1 MSENSCLAISKTI
14 TDGLPDDAERL
25 VQEAVASGHSPE
37 DILKE
42 GLIAGILKTGE
53 LWKSNDYFLPDVIL
67 SSKAF
72 KAAMEPLMPHLRKTK
87 GDKRDKIFM
96 IGVVEGDVHDLGKDI
111 VVAMLQSVGFKIVDL
126 GIDVPRSKFVEAVKE
141 NKPDIIG
148 IGAYMSTTMLMMKE
162 VVTDLMEHDLR
173 QNFKVMI
180 GGVPTSQEFA
190 DEIGADAWGKDA
202 IDTME
207 KALEL
212 AGG

>member
-1 MSENSCLAISKTI
+1 
-14 TDGLPDDAERL
+14 
-25 VQEAVASGHSPE
+25 
-37 DILKE
+37 
-42 GLIAGILKTGE
+42 
-53 LWKSNDYFLPDVIL
+53 
-67 SSKAF
+67 
-72 KAAMEPLMPHLRKTK
+72 
-87 GDKRDKIFM
+87 M

-111 VVAMLQSVGFKIVDL
+111 VVAMLQSVGFKVVDL

-162 VVTDLMEHDLR
+162 VVADLMENDLR
-173 QNFKVMI
+173 QSFKVMI

-202 IDTME
+202 IDAME